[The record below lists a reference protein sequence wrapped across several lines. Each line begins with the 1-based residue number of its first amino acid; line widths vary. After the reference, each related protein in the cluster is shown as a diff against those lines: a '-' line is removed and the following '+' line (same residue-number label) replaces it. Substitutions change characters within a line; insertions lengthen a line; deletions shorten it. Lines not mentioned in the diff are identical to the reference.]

1 MPVTFYYNQ
10 PELQRFADVWQS
22 GALAGA
28 DRTFAR
34 NLWQNGFRTYASAPL
49 ATGEKQ
55 DGVPGNMTY
64 AVTVTGVTK
73 QQVIDFMQKFAGQFE
88 WLQQVI
94 SDFEVTAV
102 EA

>member
-1 MPVTFYYNQ
+1 MPVTFYYNK
-10 PELQRFADVWQS
+10 PELQRFGEVWQS
-22 GALAGA
+22 NALSGA

-34 NLWQNGFRTYASAPL
+34 ALWQNGFRTWESAPL
-49 ATGEKQ
+49 ATGNKQ
-55 DGVPGNMTY
+55 DGTADNLTY

-73 QQVIDFMQKFAGQFE
+73 QQVIDFIQKFAGQFE

-102 EA
+102 ET